1 MDERREFMDERREFM
16 DERRD
21 FVDEDENSWT
31 TKDESSWTKDES
43 SWTKDESSWMKTRD
57 HRTDLKNE
65 TRKLQTT
72 RKTTAKMGELSDQRP
87 RLRWENYLTR
97 DLG

>member
-1 MDERREFMDERREFM
+1 MDERREFVDEGRE
-16 DERRD
+16 
-21 FVDEDENSWT
+21 FVDE
-31 TKDESSWTKDES
+31 DES

-57 HRTDLKNE
+57 HRKDLNIE

-72 RKTTAKMGELSDQRP
+72 RKTTAKMGELFDQRP